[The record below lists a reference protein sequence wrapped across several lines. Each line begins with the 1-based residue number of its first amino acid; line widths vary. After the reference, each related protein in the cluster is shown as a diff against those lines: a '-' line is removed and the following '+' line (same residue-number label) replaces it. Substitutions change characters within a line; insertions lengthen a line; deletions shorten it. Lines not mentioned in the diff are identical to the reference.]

1 MSEHILLVCGSLKEE
16 SLTRFALQTV
26 ERFLLD
32 KEYTTSILNVG
43 DLNLPIFDPDQVKL
57 PVGAQSWIEQIELAS
72 GLVIGT
78 PEYHGGFSGAIKN
91 AIDYTKTELWK
102 DKPIALIAAAGGY
115 RTGINSLNGLRL
127 IFRNVYARTINE
139 QAVCSKYDL
148 EEDEDGDVD
157 FNEVMLGQLY
167 RVAEGLLREMQFARQ
182 LGLIRSDFSL
192 ANRER

>member
-1 MSEHILLVCGSLKEE
+1 MPDHILLVCGSLKEQ

-26 ERFLLD
+26 ERFLSE

-43 DLNLPIFDPDQVKL
+43 ALNLPIFDPDLVNQ
-57 PVGAQSWIEQIELAS
+57 PAGAQTWVEQIEQAS

-91 AIDYTKTELWK
+91 ALDYTKTELWK

-139 QAVCSKYDL
+139 QAACSKYDL
-148 EEDEDGDVD
+148 EEDDDGDVD

-167 RVAEGLLREMQFARQ
+167 RIAEGLHREIQFARQ
-182 LGLIRSDFSL
+182 LGLIKAITR
-192 ANRER
+192 